1 MMIPLHHHHRH
12 QSSWLKWIYQLKD
25 SRNPNRYYFFSVICA
40 IVLSLPFL
48 FVIENA
54 SWTRKISRDMR
65 VYVKPEEITT
75 LIHPSTLHSYSHM
88 LEVVIA
94 VHSHPNN
101 FDERDAI
108 RHMWMHHAIA
118 TGKIAVIFCIGKSPE
133 KEDMTNQ
140 RVRKESDEYGD
151 ILLEDFV
158 DSYDNLTIKST
169 LMLKYFHNN
178 DIGTKVIFK
187 VDDDVFVNPTE
198 LLRQVRYWSYSTDGF
213 HKVMFGHAFNA
224 PPIRLT
230 TIFAPQKKWIMPRWM
245 YPQDFYPTYLS
256 GSGYIIPSSEI
267 TCLYEAALETPLV
280 YLEDV
285 FVTGILAETC
295 GIRRQ
300 HNEFF
305 LPKKRSPCLLNDSN
319 FILAHGIKLKDKE
332 IIQEILTF
340 GYSEHC

>member
-1 MMIPLHHHHRH
+1 MMIPLHHHPRH
-12 QSSWLKWIYQLKD
+12 QSSWLRWFYQLKN

-54 SWTRKISRDMR
+54 SWTRKNSRDMR

-75 LIHPSTLHSYSHM
+75 IAHPSTLHSYSHM

-94 VHSHPNN
+94 IHSHPNN

-133 KEDMTNQ
+133 RHGSINT
-140 RVRKESDEYGD
+140 RVLKESDEFGD
-151 ILLEDFV
+151 ILLEDFI
-158 DSYDNLTIKST
+158 DTYDNLTIKST

-187 VDDDVFVNPTE
+187 ADDDVFVNPTE
-198 LLRQVRYWSYSTDGF
+198 LLRQVRYWSYATDGF
-213 HKVMFGHAFNA
+213 QKVMFGHAYNS

-245 YPQDFYPTYLS
+245 YPEDLYPTYLS

-305 LPKKRSPCLLNDSN
+305 LPNKRSPCLLNDSN